1 MESLSKKTHIKNGKI
16 FYNKFCVDPLFYSLR
31 KVRWD
36 IMLTFHYKT
45 ADYYRDNEFSEKN
58 RRILIKKGIVIKT
71 LKTLRQPI
79 NDIQFAGFTEKKNGR
94 CHSHTLLHI
103 KDKSPLSMDI
113 IADTIKLMIPHEI
126 IIRNS
131 KDEEKQIEFIRDSE
145 AAAAYI
151 CKFNSNEYDIHK
163 LFKSKALIEYVSYH

>member
-1 MESLSKKTHIKNGKI
+1 MEVISKRTHIKNGKI

-36 IMLTFHYKT
+36 IMLTFHYKI

-71 LKTLRQPI
+71 LKFLGQPV

-103 KDKSPLSMDI
+103 KDKSPLNTDI

-126 IIRNS
+126 IIRDS
-131 KDEEKQIEFIRDSE
+131 KDEEKQIEIIRDTE
-145 AAAAYI
+145 AASAYI
-151 CKFNSNEYDIHK
+151 CKFNSNDLDLHR
-163 LFKSKALIEYVSYH
+163 LFKSRNLLEYIN

>member
-1 MESLSKKTHIKNGKI
+1 MESVSKKSHIKNGKI
-16 FYNKFCVDPLFYSLR
+16 FYNKFYVDSLFYSLR

-36 IMLTFHYKT
+36 IMLTFHYKI

-71 LKTLRQPI
+71 LKTLGQPV

-113 IADTIKLMIPHEI
+113 IADAIKLMIPHEI

-131 KDEEKQIEFIRDSE
+131 KDEKKQIEFIRDSE

-151 CKFNSNEYDIHK
+151 CKFNSNDLDLHNM
-163 LFKSKALIEYVSYH
+163 FKSRNLINYLENL

>member
-1 MESLSKKTHIKNGKI
+1 
-16 FYNKFCVDPLFYSLR
+16 
-31 KVRWD
+31 
-36 IMLTFHYKT
+36 MLTFHYKI

-71 LKTLRQPI
+71 LKFLGQPV

-103 KDKSPLSMDI
+103 KDKSPLSIDI

-126 IIRNS
+126 IMRNS
-131 KDEEKQIEFIRDSE
+131 KDEEKQIEFINDSE

-151 CKFNSNEYDIHK
+151 CKLNSNDLDLHS
-163 LFKSKALIEYVSYH
+163 LFKSRNLIKYLENP